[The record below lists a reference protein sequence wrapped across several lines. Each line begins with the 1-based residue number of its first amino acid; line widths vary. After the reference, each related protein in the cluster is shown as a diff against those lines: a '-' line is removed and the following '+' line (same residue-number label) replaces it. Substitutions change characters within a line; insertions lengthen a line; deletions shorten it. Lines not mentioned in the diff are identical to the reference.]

1 MGTHPI
7 FESDFDCLTDCM
19 VTIQEIVVDGLDAAK
34 HAFVK
39 PEELPP
45 RSPVQVVQEAGCGLG
60 VGLLIGN
67 VFKSV
72 GQIAISTVGGGLVS
86 LSGKLSPAIY
96 RTCQPWTPE
105 CFFSSTTAGICK
117 SRLETTRGRL

>member
-1 MGTHPI
+1 MNI
-7 FESDFDCLTDCM
+7 FR
-19 VTIQEIVVDGLDAAK
+19 
-34 HAFVK
+34 

-60 VGLLIGN
+60 VGLLIGY

-86 LSGKLSPAIY
+86 LSGKYPAYLPLFILSGTEI
-96 RTCQPWTPE
+96 
-105 CFFSSTTAGICK
+105 K
-117 SRLETTRGRL
+117 SVFKFYNNWDM

>member
-19 VTIQEIVVDGLDAAK
+19 VTIQEI
-34 HAFVK
+34 
-39 PEELPP
+39 
-45 RSPVQVVQEAGCGLG
+45 GCGLG
-60 VGLLIGN
+60 VGLLIGY

-86 LSGKLSPAIY
+86 LSVLQQLGYVKVD
-96 RTCQPWTPE
+96 W
-105 CFFSSTTAGICK
+105 K
-117 SRLETTRGRL
+117 RLETDYNKLKCRNPNMSLENIRYTELLKENVPFTGGVAGGFFLALGR